1 MPLICP
7 NPQDQY
13 SESCLSRI
21 LQRMEGIY
29 QHNWLEIV
37 CICPST
43 WNQGSQISGSPPTR
57 LLSVYSWGGW
67 PQYNVMKSL
76 LIFCHVTSEQ
86 LLKVTRAYAE
96 WAIKNYH
103 VPLWLYLPSFQWWKP
118 ATTLPFCL
126 VGKTLVINNYWQSI
140 SFSYVLRI
148 LKGLAFNNDGGYLRL
163 PVSLHFGWLSWGS
176 KSRHS
181 LWKVLYFM

>member
-103 VPLWLYLPSFQWWKP
+103 VSLWLYLPSFQWWRP

-126 VGKTLVINNYWQSI
+126 VGKTLVISI
-140 SFSYVLRI
+140 QPHPTYPPTSKICRVELCTELFYAIIPTLFLCFLLICYPYI
-148 LKGLAFNNDGGYLRL
+148 L
-163 PVSLHFGWLSWGS
+163 LHF
-176 KSRHS
+176 
-181 LWKVLYFM
+181 